1 MGEVVLT
8 AASPLSYNDQSTYW
22 GVLFMQTQL
31 QRSKHDPSETRC
43 KLTLLILFL
52 LGAALI
58 LGGFWGIRQY
68 QQSGFDQE
76 VGYRYIQKL
85 SGEVESLYTQ
95 SIQPVMARLTDAER
109 EALTLEAAA
118 LLKENWTA
126 AVKADQ
132 SARTDEMLAGLE
144 GDKLQQKT
152 MELLSI
158 TYSLNGPKVASAEK
172 KLLAQWTD
180 AERDQNRE
188 ALLRAVLDD
197 NAPVPQAA
205 ASAVGELTGSE
216 RAAALMQLFLVSANA
231 QNEPLPTDHV
241 NGLKKAARNAE
252 VRISAYEMTADGSVT
267 LLSQVLISHSR
278 TAILLGILLAL
289 DIALLFLMLYKDH
302 SWHLDFKWAV
312 ILIIVDFMLVFQVL
326 PMVYLI
332 IKAFFPEGSFT
343 FEVFQRLYT
352 YQMNLGALKNT
363 LIAATVTMV
372 LGTLIAFPLAWLVGR
387 TNLFGKKF
395 FRSLFVLTYMVPP
408 YVGAMAWLRLLNP
421 NVGTMNQFFRMI
433 FGLGDTPGPLNIYTL
448 GGLIWVLTTF
458 YYPYA
463 FITISRAMEKMDPS
477 LEEASRI
484 SGASPLLTVF
494 RVTLPMMTP
503 SLIAGALLVFVA
515 AMSCYGIPSII
526 GAPGKVHTVTTR
538 IIEYNGLGAQG
549 ISDAT
554 GLAVF
559 LMALAILILYLSDFV
574 VARKQYITVS
584 GKSTRPNIVDLGK
597 WRVPLTVLVSLF
609 ATIVVLIPFATI
621 LTTSFKIDVGKSL
634 FDPENF
640 TLTQWQTIF
649 SRSETMSCLKNSLI
663 FGVVT
668 ATVGIVVACTMSYLL
683 QRTKIRGRKLPDF
696 LITLGSGTPSV
707 VIALGLI
714 MTMKGDFGVNI
725 YNTAY
730 IMIVAYLIKY
740 LMMGMRTVVS
750 AMSQIH
756 VSLEECSQISG
767 ASWTRTMLKITGP
780 LIFPSIAAGW
790 FLIFIPSFY
799 ELSMTTLL
807 YSNSTKTIGFQLYE
821 YWTFTSQ
828 PQSCAMAF
836 GILMIVVVLNFLLNK
851 LTKGEFSI

>member
-1 MGEVVLT
+1 
-8 AASPLSYNDQSTYW
+8 
-22 GVLFMQTQL
+22 MQTQL

-109 EALTLEAAA
+109 ESLTLEAAA

-188 ALLRAVLDD
+188 ALLRAVLDE

-252 VRISAYEMTADGSVT
+252 ARISAYEMTADGSVS

-526 GAPGKVHTVTTR
+526 GAPGKVNTVTTR

>member
-1 MGEVVLT
+1 
-8 AASPLSYNDQSTYW
+8 
-22 GVLFMQTQL
+22 
-31 QRSKHDPSETRC
+31 
-43 KLTLLILFL
+43 
-52 LGAALI
+52 
-58 LGGFWGIRQY
+58 
-68 QQSGFDQE
+68 
-76 VGYRYIQKL
+76 
-85 SGEVESLYTQ
+85 
-95 SIQPVMARLTDAER
+95 
-109 EALTLEAAA
+109 
-118 LLKENWTA
+118 
-126 AVKADQ
+126 
-132 SARTDEMLAGLE
+132 
-144 GDKLQQKT
+144 
-152 MELLSI
+152 
-158 TYSLNGPKVASAEK
+158 
-172 KLLAQWTD
+172 
-180 AERDQNRE
+180 
-188 ALLRAVLDD
+188 
-197 NAPVPQAA
+197 
-205 ASAVGELTGSE
+205 
-216 RAAALMQLFLVSANA
+216 
-231 QNEPLPTDHV
+231 
-241 NGLKKAARNAE
+241 
-252 VRISAYEMTADGSVT
+252 
-267 LLSQVLISHSR
+267 
-278 TAILLGILLAL
+278 
-289 DIALLFLMLYKDH
+289 MLYKDH
-302 SWHLDFKWAV
+302 SWHLDFKWAI
-312 ILIIVDFMLVFQVL
+312 ILLIVDFMLVFQVL

-332 IKAFFPEGSFT
+332 VKAFFPEGCFT
-343 FEVFQRLYT
+343 FDVFERLYT

-363 LIAATVTMV
+363 LIAATATMV
-372 LGTLIAFPLAWLVGR
+372 LGTLLAFPLAWLVGR

-421 NVGTMNQFFRMI
+421 NVGTMNQFFRLL

-634 FDPENF
+634 FDAENF

-668 ATVGIVVACTMSYLL
+668 ATSGH
-683 QRTKIRGRKLPDF
+683 RGGLHHVLPAAADEDSRPQAAG
-696 LITLGSGTPSV
+696 LPHHPRSGTPSV

>member
-1 MGEVVLT
+1 
-8 AASPLSYNDQSTYW
+8 
-22 GVLFMQTQL
+22 MQTQL

-132 SARTDEMLAGLE
+132 SARADEMLAGLE

-188 ALLRAVLDD
+188 ALLRAVLDE

-241 NGLKKAARNAE
+241 NSLKKAARNAE
-252 VRISAYEMTADGSVT
+252 ARISAYEMTADGSVS
-267 LLSQVLISHSR
+267 LLSQLLISHSR

-343 FEVFQRLYT
+343 FDVFQRLYT

-634 FDPENF
+634 FDSENF

>member
-188 ALLRAVLDD
+188 ALLRAVLDES
-197 NAPVPQAA
+197 APLPQAA

>member
-1 MGEVVLT
+1 
-8 AASPLSYNDQSTYW
+8 
-22 GVLFMQTQL
+22 MQTQL

-188 ALLRAVLDD
+188 ALLRAVLDE

-252 VRISAYEMTADGSVT
+252 ARISAYEMTADGSVS
-267 LLSQVLISHSR
+267 LLSQLLISHSR

-302 SWHLDFKWAV
+302 SWHLDFKWAI
-312 ILIIVDFMLVFQVL
+312 ILLIVDFMLVFQVL

-343 FEVFQRLYT
+343 FDVFQRLYT

-494 RVTLPMMTP
+494 RITLPMMTP

>member
-1 MGEVVLT
+1 
-8 AASPLSYNDQSTYW
+8 
-22 GVLFMQTQL
+22 MQTQL

-109 EALTLEAAA
+109 ESLTLEAAA

-252 VRISAYEMTADGSVT
+252 ARISAYEMTADGSVT

-421 NVGTMNQFFRMI
+421 NVGTMNQFFRLL